1 MQLLHQRRV
10 SCRCCAHWLHEGGD
24 TGAVAPRDA
33 VWQGGPSALVCQHD
47 EPITDF
53 VAYDVDIMPTPHLP
67 TMAVVRA
74 LRRLGGDLRSA
85 RLKRRLPMRV
95 VAERAGI
102 SRATLQRV
110 ERGDA
115 GVGAGIYASVLH
127 ALGLLGDLDLVADPL
142 RDEVGQARS
151 DAATPRRARLP
162 RAGSP

>member
-1 MQLLHQRRV
+1 M
-10 SCRCCAHWLHEGGD
+10 S
-24 TGAVAPRDA
+24 
-33 VWQGGPSALVCQHD
+33 
-47 EPITDF
+47 
-53 VAYDVDIMPTPHLP
+53 AYDVDIVPTPHLP
-67 TMAVVRA
+67 TMAVARA
-74 LRRLGGDLRSA
+74 LRRLGGDLRLA

-95 VAERAGI
+95 IAERAGI

-127 ALGLLGDLDLVADPL
+127 ALGLLGDLDVVADPL

-162 RAGSP
+162 RGGPR

>member
-1 MQLLHQRRV
+1 MGAELR
-10 SCRCCAHWLHEGGD
+10 
-24 TGAVAPRDA
+24 GAVEPRDA
-33 VWQGGPSALVCQHD
+33 SWQDGRSARACQHD
-47 EPITDF
+47 ESVTS
-53 VAYDVDIMPTPHLP
+53 VLAYDVDIVPTPHLP

-95 VAERAGI
+95 IAERAGI

-115 GVGAGIYASVLH
+115 GVGAGVYASVLH
-127 ALGLLGDLDLVADPL
+127 ALGLLGDLDVVADPL

-162 RAGSP
+162 REGSS